1 MKHYN
6 YTGLSAGVLLLPLIL
21 SGCETVGAKSMNL
34 SLIYAAT
41 MILSILLFI
50 GYCFFMRKK
59 DIWFLMLFSCVCIVN
74 AGYFCLA
81 VSGNLSE
88 ALLANRISYLG
99 SVFLP
104 FAMLMIILNT
114 CKLPYRSWLPGVLL
128 FIAVGVFFVAASPG
142 YLDIYYSE
150 VSLGRI
156 DGATVLQKV
165 YGPWHSLYL
174 FYLLAY
180 FSAMIAAVGYAS
192 AKKHL
197 YSPVH
202 AFILLCAVFVN
213 IAVWLLEQ
221 LSHINFEFL
230 SVSYIISELFLLGV
244 ALLLQEQREVLCAD
258 YSADMPE
265 ALSASEVSA
274 EPAAEAELYIREEK
288 RREEFSDFL
297 PLRQCAACL

>member
-1 MKHYN
+1 LFCYAQKRHLVFDAVQLCLYCKHR
-6 YTGLSAGVLLLPLIL
+6 L
-21 SGCETVGAKSMNL
+21 
-34 SLIYAAT
+34 
-41 MILSILLFI
+41 
-50 GYCFFMRKK
+50 
-59 DIWFLMLFSCVCIVN
+59 
-74 AGYFCLA
+74 
-81 VSGNLSE
+81 
-88 ALLANRISYLG
+88 
-99 SVFLP
+99 FLP
-104 FAMLMIILNT
+104 CGFGEFKRGAAGKPYFVFRLGIFAVCHADDYLNA
-114 CKLPYRSWLPGVLL
+114 CKLAYRSWLPGLL
-128 FIAVGVFFVAASPG
+128 LAIAAGVFFIAASPG

-150 VSLGRI
+150 VTLEHV
-156 DGATVLQKV
+156 DGASVLKKV

-197 YSPVH
+197 YSLVH

-230 SVSYIISELFLLGV
+230 SVSYIITELFLLGV
-244 ALLLQEQREVLCAD
+244 SLLLQEQREVLCAD

-274 EPAAEAELYIREEK
+274 EPVAESELYIREEKRREEKRREEKRREEKRREEK

-297 PLRQCAACL
+297 LPMRCAACL